1 MNKYLLFFL
10 LLSNFTIAQPGD
22 PELMILAE
30 NRSRTEL
37 LEKLEKDP
45 HNPKLLLD
53 KVNMDLKWL
62 RIDLYSK
69 PYRDEMP
76 IETQLLSETAAQ
88 LNELIGIKPDA
99 WLYILK
105 GRYNFFNSGISY
117 AIEDFEK
124 ARSLTEDLELKRELF
139 YSLSLCYYHRNE
151 EKQAADLDKA
161 LEYIDSAKSGYPP
174 GKEPY
179 NGEKIYF
186 LELAKKNEELYAY
199 YKSAAIV
206 ALTACM
212 EDNDITLYRFDDN
225 FLAGLNNLYLAAAH
239 FYKLKN
245 YKEAI
250 GILEL
255 CISFS
260 CKNKVDLEM
269 PNLTIIKCHYLL
281 SKIYR
286 TSGNEDHEKAVYHIL
301 KASDEPKSWLINEQ
315 EMEKDLNYFLE
326 IFPNNPDL
334 YIAKAILIYKQLWQ
348 GVEESYFWDKI
359 NPLLEKA
366 EQLGSQSHKIP
377 LIRALINR
385 KYHHNEQAL
394 FYAKEAVRRAPLNY
408 HCQSELFEVMRNFP
422 DTKEEE
428 FKALRNIIN
437 PLFYDK
443 KPDFE
448 GFIEMIKN
456 HK

>member
-1 MNKYLLFFL
+1 MYKFLLYFL

-22 PELMILAE
+22 PQLMILAE
-30 NRSRTEL
+30 NRNRIEL

-45 HNPKLLLD
+45 HNPKLLLE

-62 RIDLYSK
+62 RIDLYSQ
-69 PYRDEMP
+69 PNRAGFTNSTE
-76 IETQLLSETAAQ
+76 LSSETATQ
-88 LNELIGIKPDA
+88 LNELIALKQDA
-99 WLYILK
+99 HLYFLK
-105 GRYNFFNSGISY
+105 GKYNFYYSGISY

-124 ARSLTEDLELKRELF
+124 AADLAEDSNLKREIN
-139 YSLSLCYYHRNE
+139 YNLSLCYYHRNE

-161 LEYIDSAKSGYPP
+161 LEYIDSANTGYDP
-174 GKEPY
+174 GNAPY
-179 NGEKIYF
+179 NSEKIYF
-186 LELAKKNEELYAY
+186 LELTKKNEELLAY
-199 YKSAAIV
+199 YKAAAIV
-206 ALTACM
+206 AFTACM
-212 EDNDITLYRFDDN
+212 EGNDITLYRFDDN

-245 YKEAI
+245 YKETI

-260 CKNKVDLEM
+260 CKNKFDIEM
-269 PNLTIIKCHYLL
+269 PNLSIIKCHYLL

-286 TSGNEDHEKAVYHIL
+286 ESGSEDPEKAVYHII
-301 KASDEPKSWLINEQ
+301 KASDEPKSWLINEH

-326 IFPNNPDL
+326 TFPNNSDL
-334 YIAKAILIYKQLWQ
+334 YIAKALFIYKQLWQ
-348 GVEESYFWDKI
+348 GVEETYFMDKI
-359 NPLLEKA
+359 DPLLEKA

-394 FYAKEAVRRAPLNY
+394 YYAKEAVSRDSLNY

-422 DTKEEE
+422 DTKESE
-428 FKALRNIIN
+428 FTALRNKIN

-443 KPDFE
+443 KPDFKL
-448 GFIEMIKN
+448 FIEMIKN